1 MRLPIFSNKKTNKVD
16 NRFVEEG
23 KLIKKE
29 KTTNNLDLSDTN
41 KLITFNIKTQYD
53 MIQRKNEAQ
62 KIPVMVEVKSE
73 EVEMDESRPGIDI
86 VIAVD
91 VSGSMQGD
99 KIKLVRETLTFL
111 VDELKDIDRLSFVTF
126 NDSATLM
133 ANL

>member
-29 KTTNNLDLSDTN
+29 KTTNNVDLSDTN

>member
-16 NRFVEEG
+16 NQFVEEG

-29 KTTNNLDLSDTN
+29 KTTNNVDLSDTN